1 MKLPSDIRFADENIR
16 EAFYKLEKGDDSE
29 RELFKLI
36 NQALDNLEENAFCGI
51 QIPKRLIPKVYI
63 TKYSVKNIWKYDLPK
78 AWRLIYSIVN
88 DEIVVVSLV
97 LEWLD
102 HIKNRVMKLF
112 LHLLLTN
119 QLITT
124 YTL

>member
-1 MKLPSDIRFADENIR
+1 MKLPSDIRFADESIR

-29 RELFKLI
+29 RELFKFI

-51 QIPKRLIPKVYI
+51 QIPKRLIPKAYI
-63 TKYSVKNIWKYDLPK
+63 TKYGVKNVWKYDLPK

-102 HIKNRVMKLF
+102 HKDYEKRFK
-112 LHLLLTN
+112 
-119 QLITT
+119 
-124 YTL
+124 Y